1 MKKVIIVILI
11 WLTVLSG
18 CMIYLCLNHE
28 NEKEEESAAGLP
40 IPACYV
46 QNHVYF
52 TRYDREEDEVH
63 QVEKDFAYYGT
74 INEYVDFSMEDDYPD
89 LSTYDLGYM
98 NRDVY
103 VNQDDDTYI
112 YVRMNHERYLVL
124 YYDDASTD
132 QVLEVIQSNK

>member
-11 WLTVLSG
+11 WLMILSG
-18 CMIYLCLNHE
+18 GMIYLFLNPT
-28 NEKEEESAAGLP
+28 NEKEEESEAGLP

-46 QNHVYF
+46 LNHGYY

-63 QVEKDFAYYGT
+63 QVEKNFTYYGT
-74 INEYVDFSMEDDYPD
+74 INEYVDFSMKDDYPD

-112 YVRMNHERYLVL
+112 YVRMNQERYLVL

-132 QVLEVIQSNK
+132 RVLEVIQSNK

>member
-63 QVEKDFAYYGT
+63 QVEMEFTDKLVVQAG
-74 INEYVDFSMEDDYPD
+74 EVDLLEFVFFRKV
-89 LSTYDLGYM
+89 G
-98 NRDVY
+98 
-103 VNQDDDTYI
+103 
-112 YVRMNHERYLVL
+112 HEFR
-124 YYDDASTD
+124 
-132 QVLEVIQSNK
+132 EIFR